1 MSGPAWL
8 AAIVAPTL
16 AVLGWCAL
24 AEWRDRRKAREQAE
38 WTAHVSQAV
47 ALVEVPQCEA
57 IADRRPR
64 PASPVRCAHLKP
76 GGTNYASR
84 DLGGEPVQVC
94 GKCWVVLSE
103 AMQRINGMAQAGVPA
118 GWGRS

>member
-16 AVLGWCAL
+16 AILGWCAL

-64 PASPVRCAHLKP
+64 VPDPVRCAHLAAGSTAHGAP
-76 GGTNYASR
+76 IIGGQ
-84 DLGGEPVQVC
+84 PVQVC
-94 GKCWVVLSE
+94 RECWTLASAWCWWVNGQ
-103 AMQRINGMAQAGVPA
+103 MQLHGMRQEET
-118 GWGRS
+118 R